1 MVERLSSQPA
11 IIVRYRVD
19 NTPFR
24 DGRGVSKLLRP
35 HAPVTSAE
43 LATDTVVNGGVLRG
57 AHGRLPV
64 GRRGQPGD
72 PPESNGMETHLR

>member
-1 MVERLSSQPA
+1 M
-11 IIVRYRVD
+11 
-19 NTPFR
+19 
-24 DGRGVSKLLRP
+24 LRP